1 MKKEKKKQ
9 SNVQRGK
16 KVADLRHAEGA
27 GGHWL
32 EFRRTLGAHLE
43 HVNLTSHSIQPAWLS
58 SFLSLQEIQSNKL
71 GSVKGAVRGSSPTVA
86 RKEVPALKAD
96 SGNL

>member
-1 MKKEKKKQ
+1 M
-9 SNVQRGK
+9 S
-16 KVADLRHAEGA
+16 
-27 GGHWL
+27 L
-32 EFRRTLGAHLE
+32 EEPSGAHLE

-71 GSVKGAVRGSSPTVA
+71 GSVKGAVRGSTLTVA
-86 RKEVPALKAD
+86 RKDVPALKAE

>member
-1 MKKEKKKQ
+1 MCRVGRKWLISGK
-9 SNVQRGK
+9 QRG
-16 KVADLRHAEGA
+16 
-27 GGHWL
+27 L
-32 EFRRTLGAHLE
+32 EVIGLSLEEPSWAHLE

-71 GSVKGAVRGSSPTVA
+71 GSMKEPVRSSTLTVP
-86 RKEVPALKAD
+86 RKDMPALKAE